1 MILRL
6 LNATMPLIQNRY
18 TDFAGPFL
26 NGHAAHRTSVPR
38 SIEWIKK
45 WSLHAAFCVSGLSD
59 AECSLARSRRRS
71 GETVL

>member
-26 NGHAAHRTSVPR
+26 NGNAAHRTSVPR
-38 SIEWIKK
+38 SIEWMGE
-45 WSLHAAFCVSGLSD
+45 WSLHAAF
-59 AECSLARSRRRS
+59 
-71 GETVL
+71 

>member
-1 MILRL
+1 MILHL

-26 NGHAAHRTSVPR
+26 NGNAAHRTSVPR

-45 WSLHAAFCVSGLSD
+45 WSLHAAF
-59 AECSLARSRRRS
+59 
-71 GETVL
+71 